1 MRIILFIVLLTLI
14 SIFKVEASS
23 EDFEDLFATETL
35 ERRTVEN
42 RFFEILNY
50 ENSDKAL
57 YEVTIT
63 PPEGVNLKNLPS
75 GCLIGFKKARSDD
88 NSCTLIWS
96 FNDRRC
102 GGDKLFSFTIKRKE
116 SSS

>member
-1 MRIILFIVLLTLI
+1 MRIILFIVLLTLT

-23 EDFEDLFATETL
+23 EDFEDLFANKTL
-35 ERRTVEN
+35 EGRTVEN

-57 YEVTIT
+57 YEVTII
-63 PPEGVNLKNLPS
+63 PPEGINLKKLPS
-75 GCLIGFKKARSDD
+75 GCLIGFKKAHSDD

-96 FNDRRC
+96 FSDRR
-102 GGDKLFSFTIKRKE
+102 GDVSKQFSFTIRRKE